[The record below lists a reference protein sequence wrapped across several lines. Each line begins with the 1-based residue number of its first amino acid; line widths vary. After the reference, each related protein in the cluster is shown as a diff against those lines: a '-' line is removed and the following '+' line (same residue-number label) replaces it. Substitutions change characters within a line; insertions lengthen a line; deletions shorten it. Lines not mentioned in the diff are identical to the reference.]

1 MPLTRRQLLA
11 AATPAAA
18 SAFQAAPARPRPNIV
33 VLMTDDQG
41 AHDLGC
47 YGAGDLRTPNIDAL
61 AANGAR
67 FTNWYS
73 NAPVCAPS
81 RGSLMTGRY
90 PARAGIP
97 SNGAALKPE
106 QLTTARILKNAGYR
120 TGLIGKWHLGD
131 TPESSPNA
139 HGFDYFYGF
148 LPGCVDFYSHRYYW
162 GESGRGRTVNF
173 HSLFRNNDEIFED
186 GEYLTD
192 RVAAEAAGFIRR
204 NWTDPFFLTVTFN
217 APHYPM
223 HAPRRY
229 LERFPN
235 LAPERRTYA
244 AMLAAVDDAV
254 GGIRAELSRNRLLE
268 NTLIFYIADN
278 GATTEPRAGL
288 NQEPATAGDNSPYR
302 GFKFSLFDGGMHVPG
317 IMSWP
322 GQIPSGRTI
331 GEIAMTMDILP
342 TACAAAGVAPPE
354 GHKIDG
360 SNILPLAAEGAPS
373 PHEAIFW
380 ENNGQLAA
388 RMGKWKLVLKGNPY
402 GRTPGE
408 KKPLSGEDEVF
419 LSDLEADPG
428 EAKNLHR
435 LHPNIVDELTSRIH
449 AWKREVSGE

>member
-1 MPLTRRQLLA
+1 MTRRNWIA
-11 AATPAAA
+11 AAAA
-18 SAFQAAPARPRPNIV
+18 SQAVANPQPAARKPNII

-41 AHDLGC
+41 SHDLGC
-47 YGAGDLRTPNIDAL
+47 YGAADLRTPHIDSL

-81 RGSLMTGRY
+81 RGALMTGRY
-90 PARAGIP
+90 PVRAGIP
-97 SNGAALKPE
+97 GNGAELKPS
-106 QLTTARILKNAGYR
+106 QITTARMLKGAGYA

-131 TPESSPNA
+131 TPETMPNA

-173 HSLFRNNDEIFED
+173 HSLFRNRDEIFED

-192 RVAAEAAGFIRR
+192 RIGAEASAFIRR
-204 NWTDPFFLTVTFN
+204 NWPQPFFLTVTFN

-223 HAPRRY
+223 HAPARY
-229 LERFPN
+229 HARFPN

-254 GGIRAELSRNRLLE
+254 GGIRSTLAQHNLLE
-268 NTLIFYIADN
+268 NTLIFFIADN

-288 NQEPATAGDNSPYR
+288 GQQPATAGDNTPYR

-322 GQIPSGRTI
+322 ARIPSGTTI
-331 GEIAMTMDILP
+331 DQVAMTMDILP
-342 TACAAAGVAPPE
+342 TACAAAGAALPAN
-354 GHKIDG
+354 HRIDG
-360 SNILPLAAEGAPS
+360 HDVLPVAAAGART
-373 PHEAIFW
+373 PHEVIFW
-380 ENNGQLAA
+380 DNNGQLAA
-388 RMGKWKLVLKGNPY
+388 RKGKWKLVLNGNPY
-402 GRTPGE
+402 GRSPE
-408 KKPLSGEDEVF
+408 ERKPLTGEDAVF
-419 LSDLEADPG
+419 LSDLSTDPG
-428 EAKNLHR
+428 ETKNLRR
-435 LHPNIVDELTSRIH
+435 LHPNVVDELTGRIH
-449 AWKREVSGE
+449 SWKQEVAAP

>member
-1 MPLTRRQLLA
+1 MPLSRRHFLSATAAVPALA
-11 AATPAAA
+11 Q
-18 SAFQAAPARPRPNIV
+18 SPARPNII

-47 YGAGDLRTPNIDAL
+47 YGAQDLRTPNIDAL

-73 NAPVCAPS
+73 NAPVCAPA
-81 RGSLMTGRY
+81 RGALMTGRY
-90 PARAGIP
+90 PVRAGIP
-97 SNGAALKPE
+97 GNGAALK
-106 QLTTARILKNAGYR
+106 QDQITTARLLKGAGYR

-131 TPESSPNA
+131 TPETTPNA

-162 GESGRGRTVNF
+162 GETARGRTVNF
-173 HSLFRNNDEIFED
+173 HSLFRDRDEIFED

-192 RVAAEAAGFIRR
+192 RIGAEASSFIRR

-223 HAPRRY
+223 HAPARY
-229 LERFPN
+229 RNRFPN

-244 AMLAAVDDAV
+244 AMLSAVDDAV
-254 GGIRAELSRNRLLE
+254 GRIRSTLTQHNILE
-268 NTLIFYIADN
+268 NTLIFSIADN

-288 NQEPATAGDNSPYR
+288 EQQPATAGDNKPYR

-322 GQIPSGRTI
+322 SRIPSGRTI
-331 GEIAMTMDILP
+331 GETVMTMDILP
-342 TACAAAGVAPPE
+342 TACAAAGVALPA

-360 SNILPLAAEGAPS
+360 ANILPVATSSASS
-373 PHEAIFW
+373 PHDVIFW
-380 ENNGQLAA
+380 DNNGQLAA
-388 RMGKWKLVLKGNPY
+388 RKGNWKLVLNGNEY
-402 GRTPGE
+402 GRTPE
-408 KKPLSGEDEVF
+408 TRKPLTGDDAMF
-419 LSDLEADPG
+419 LSDLAADPG
-428 EAKNLHR
+428 ETTNLRR
-435 LHPNIVDELTSRIH
+435 LHPNVVDELSTRIQ
-449 AWKREVSGE
+449 AWKAEVAAR